1 MVTKADLKI
10 EAARLATESVNEARE
25 KGEKLEFTPLAEEI
39 YNFLQ
44 KDLDLKDT
52 DDPQGMVSQVAS
64 MIGGMNWNNISPK
77 QTEDGSAASQCR
89 WYSGSGC
96 AGFPLIFLQL
106 PGASLY

>member
-52 DDPQGMVSQVAS
+52 DDPQGKIGRAS
-64 MIGGMNWNNISPK
+64 
-77 QTEDGSAASQCR
+77 CR
-89 WYSGSGC
+89 ERV
-96 AGFPLIFLQL
+96 
-106 PGASLY
+106 

>member
-44 KDLDLKDT
+44 KDLDLKDK

-77 QTEDGSAASQCR
+77 QTEDGSDTKENV
-89 WYSGSGC
+89 
-96 AGFPLIFLQL
+96 AGET
-106 PGASLY
+106 A